1 MKYFGEDRRA
11 AASHANTSRG
21 MTSCSDVGSTCCR
34 SGARERR
41 TLSESALRQHS
52 AHSSA
57 TRQSLH
63 AACRASVRGR
73 RARPCAWVRS
83 SSWWHR
89 ALAKSKERKWKKTK
103 CPEEMRTVDELPWVR
118 AWNQRSPEYLLGRYA
133 SRQVGNARNEPQH
146 AHLRQLATPN
156 APRFTA

>member
-118 AWNQRSPEYLLGRYA
+118 AWNQRSPELLCFEHSALLRGHTRHGHG
-133 SRQVGNARNEPQH
+133 QVLSFVGSGALPGNK
-146 AHLRQLATPN
+146 
-156 APRFTA
+156 